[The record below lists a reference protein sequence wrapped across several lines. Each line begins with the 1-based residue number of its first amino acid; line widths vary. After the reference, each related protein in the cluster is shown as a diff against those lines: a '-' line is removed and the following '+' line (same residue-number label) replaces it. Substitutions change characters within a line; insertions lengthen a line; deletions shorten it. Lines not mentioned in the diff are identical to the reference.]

1 MKVLKYMLAV
11 AALVFSFVAVKVEA
25 ATVAVIPL
33 INKVEF
39 NTVEE
44 EKVPNMIYMNQALS
58 VLKSKPG
65 YMLVE
70 NDRLRHAIK
79 DNIDPYKLPT
89 KEQMKTISK
98 KGNVD
103 IVFAMELVNYNYTVI
118 PSLNAPT
125 VKMNVK
131 ANLVSY
137 NRLTGEY
144 KVKDCHDDSEF
155 DETFTSRWDVT
166 QEAWTRMVNQ
176 EFDRITRF
184 KKR

>member
-1 MKVLKYMLAV
+1 GLAR
-11 AALVFSFVAVKVEA
+11 VEA
-25 ATVAVIPL
+25 ATVALIPL

-39 NTVEE
+39 QTVEQ
-44 EKVPNMIYMNQALS
+44 EKVPNMIYMNQALA
-58 VLKSKPG
+58 VLKNKPG

-89 KEQMKTISK
+89 KEQMQTVSK

-103 IVFAMELVNYNYTVI
+103 IIFAMVLTDYDYISFNESGSTRMI
-118 PSLNAPT
+118 
-125 VKMNVK
+125 KMNVK

-137 NRLTGEY
+137 NRLTGKYVIKKCVDE
-144 KVKDCHDDSEF
+144 SEM
-155 DETFTSRWDVT
+155 DETFTSRWDVC
-166 QEAWTRMVNQ
+166 QESWIKMVKQ

-184 KKR
+184 KKK